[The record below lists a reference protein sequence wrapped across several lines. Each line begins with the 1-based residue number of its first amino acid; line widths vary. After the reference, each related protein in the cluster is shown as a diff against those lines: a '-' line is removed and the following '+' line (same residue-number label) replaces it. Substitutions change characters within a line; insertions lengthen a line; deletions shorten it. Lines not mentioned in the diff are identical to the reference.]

1 MEQSEEIVNKKIEI
15 LKDECKKR
23 NMRVTPQRIV
33 IYREVAK
40 SCEHPDAEAV
50 YEAVKKE
57 LPNISFDTVYRTLAS
72 LEEMGMIFRVDNQ
85 LPKARFDA
93 DRNPHHHFL
102 CMNCGEVYDVCL
114 DENENLKTPAHA
126 AEFGE
131 IKDLNL
137 QIRGICNKCKKK
149 HKDN

>member
-1 MEQSEEIVNKKIEI
+1 MEHSEEIVNKKIEI

-72 LEEMGMIFRVDNQ
+72 LEEMRMIFRVSALARSSRYQ
-85 LPKARFDA
+85 FTAVVLP
-93 DRNPHHHFL
+93 
-102 CMNCGEVYDVCL
+102 
-114 DENENLKTPAHA
+114 
-126 AEFGE
+126 
-131 IKDLNL
+131 
-137 QIRGICNKCKKK
+137 
-149 HKDN
+149 